1 VLVNPQDATSLL
13 RIANRPRR
21 GIGDTSLQ
29 RLVTHAE
36 NTGRT
41 LFAAMADP
49 EAAGVT
55 AASCRAVRGFHATME
70 SLMALSQEL
79 PVDEILER
87 VLEKTG
93 TLDALEA
100 ERTIE
105 ARGRIEN
112 LQELVGVARE
122 YRQQTA
128 DAALAGFLQDIALV
142 SDQDT
147 ISDDRGLVTL
157 MTLHNAKGLEFRTV
171 FVIGMEE
178 GIFPHVRAI
187 EEQGVEEERRLC
199 YVGMTRAMERLTLTH
214 TLSRSLFGRR
224 SYNLSSRF
232 LDELPRE
239 VERERLR
246 PSSWSGY
253 KAQPGAAVEPRPG
266 LVLSTGDAVR
276 HGSLGEGI
284 VTGIEPGGVV
294 TIRFAAD
301 GTERRLMVEYAP
313 LEKIA

>member
-1 VLVNPQDATSLL
+1 
-13 RIANRPRR
+13 
-21 GIGDTSLQ
+21 
-29 RLVTHAE
+29 
-36 NTGRT
+36 
-41 LFAAMADP
+41 
-49 EAAGVT
+49 
-55 AASCRAVRGFHATME
+55 
-70 SLMALSQEL
+70 
-79 PVDEILER
+79 
-87 VLEKTG
+87 
-93 TLDALEA
+93 
-100 ERTIE
+100 
-105 ARGRIEN
+105 
-112 LQELVGVARE
+112 
-122 YRQQTA
+122 
-128 DAALAGFLQDIALV
+128 
-142 SDQDT
+142 
-147 ISDDRGLVTL
+147 
-157 MTLHNAKGLEFRTV
+157 MTLHNAKGLEFRAV

-253 KAQPGAAVEPRPG
+253 GAQSGAGMEPRPG
-266 LVLSTGDAVR
+266 LALSTGDTVR

-284 VTGIEPGGVV
+284 ITGMEPGGVV

-313 LEKIA
+313 LEKLP